1 MERDFF
7 KEPLTEAELRGLA
20 EGGKMS
26 DIFSWK
32 SPSFKALG
40 INADD
45 LDEDRMVELVLKDP
59 RLLRR
64 PLVRIGTH
72 ILVGSNLKELERAVR
87 ELQLDHE
94 G

>member
-7 KEPLTEAELRGLA
+7 KDPFTEAELRGLA

-32 SPSFKALG
+32 SPSFKAMGL
-40 INADD
+40 NPND
-45 LDEDRMVELVLKDP
+45 LDDDRMVELVLEEP

-72 ILVGSNLKELERAVR
+72 VLVGSNLKELERAVR

>member
-7 KEPLTEAELRGLA
+7 SAPLTEAELRGLA
-20 EGGKMS
+20 EGKRIA

-32 SPSFKALG
+32 SPSFKAMG
-40 INADD
+40 ISPED
-45 LDEDRMVELVLKDP
+45 LDEDRMVELILAEP

-64 PLVRIGTH
+64 PIIKIGNAL
-72 ILVGSNLKELERAVR
+72 LVGSNLKELERAVG

>member
-1 MERDFF
+1 
-7 KEPLTEAELRGLA
+7 
-20 EGGKMS
+20 MS

-45 LDEDRMVELVLKDP
+45 LDEERMVELVLNEP

-64 PLVRIGTH
+64 PLVRIGTYV
-72 ILVGSNLKELERAVR
+72 LVGSNLKELERAVR

>member
-7 KEPLTEAELRGLA
+7 KEPLSEAELRSLA
-20 EGGKMS
+20 EGGKMP

-40 INADD
+40 LNADD
-45 LDEDRMVELVLKDP
+45 LDEDRMVELVLKEP

-64 PLVRIGTH
+64 PLVRIGSH
-72 ILVGSNLKELERAVR
+72 LLVGSNLKELERAVR